1 MLNKPE
7 CVVFGHALA
16 RLREAAGL
24 RQYAVAEK
32 AKVTKAMVSSYETGK
47 VYPTIP
53 TLLALL
59 RAAGSDFSDLQR
71 SIDDGLEREP
81 SIFLRSREDAE
92 RLVGK
97 AVISMFDKLRH
108 LELGNGKQ
116 ETVEESR

>member
-59 RAAGSDFSDLQR
+59 RATGSDFSDLQR
-71 SIDDGLEREP
+71 SIDVGLEREP
-81 SIFLRSREDAE
+81 SIFLRNREDAE

-97 AVISMFDKLRH
+97 AVISLFDKLRH
-108 LELGNGKQ
+108 L
-116 ETVEESR
+116 